1 MNIVSNKPTITRKEM
16 EGVLDCLMNGDLTGG
31 SLVKQFENN
40 ISVIMNQRHALAVNS
55 STSAYHLAYKAL
67 EINTG
72 DEVIIPSFFDLAPLS
87 ALTLTGAAPVIVDS
101 DDSSFLPSAA
111 QIKEKI
117 TPQTKA
123 IVTGHLFGFP
133 VNIEELLQLNI
144 PVIEDI
150 SHIIGYNLENSP
162 ASGTIRTASFS
173 PGSIITTGNGGI
185 ALTNNSRLFSAMRD
199 YREPQ
204 PGNLNI
210 SYDYTM
216 NDFQAAIGINQ
227 LSRLKD
233 FIKRRKEIAKLY
245 YESIKFTSHKTIY
258 HYNEEFVFQSFPVIF
273 DSPSE
278 KVDAYWKKNKVEVK
292 RPVPTPL
299 HRYLQLKP
307 MEYPNSERLSNKLFS
322 LPIYPNLTKK
332 EIEKI
337 LNANSKFI

>member
-16 EGVLDCLMNGDLTGG
+16 EGVLDYLMNGDLAGS

-40 ISVIMNQRHALAVNS
+40 VCALINQRHALAVNS
-55 STSAYHLAYKAL
+55 STSAYHLAYKSLDLRA
-67 EINTG
+67 N

-87 ALTLTGAAPVIVDS
+87 ALTLTGASPVIVDAE
-101 DDSSFLPSAA
+101 DSSFVPSLA

-117 TPQTKA
+117 TPRTKA

-133 VNIEELLQLNI
+133 INIEDLLQLNI

-150 SHIIGYNLENSP
+150 SHIIGYNFENTP
-162 ASGTIRTASFS
+162 ASGTIRIASFS

-185 ALTNNSRLFSAMRD
+185 ALTNNSRLFAAMRD
-199 YREPQ
+199 HREAQ
-204 PGNLNI
+204 PDNLNI

-216 NDFQAAIGINQ
+216 NGFQAAIGINQ
-227 LSRLKD
+227 LSRLRD

-245 YESIKFTSHKTIY
+245 YESIKFTSHKTMY
-258 HYNEEFVFQSFPVIF
+258 HYNEEFVFHSFPVLF

-278 KVDAYWKKNKVEVK
+278 KTETYWKKNKIEVK
-292 RPVPTPL
+292 RPVTTPL
-299 HRYLQLKP
+299 HRYLKLKP
-307 MEYPNSERLSNKLFS
+307 MDYPNSERLSNKLFS
-322 LPIYPNLTKK
+322 LPIYPSLTKK

-337 LNANSKFI
+337 LKANSKFI